1 MIDSES
7 RPHGNELSKNV
18 LLSLVESCGIVGPRA
33 ADISRHFAATG
44 RQSSTAESADLLLDL
59 VGRCADERH
68 PVAYLSVP
76 LTTGHAYIECNARRD
91 DTKADNKRR
100 AHEAAQ
106 RLRAFLSDMVI
117 DPSRLADVPGWE
129 QADYHAFW
137 TKVIDQHADKVIFLD
152 GWQYSDGC
160 TIEFAKAVQLGLPRL
175 TEYLMPLNVA
185 AGSQ

>member
-1 MIDSES
+1 
-7 RPHGNELSKNV
+7 
-18 LLSLVESCGIVGPRA
+18 
-33 ADISRHFAATG
+33 
-44 RQSSTAESADLLLDL
+44 
-59 VGRCADERH
+59 
-68 PVAYLSVP
+68 
-76 LTTGHAYIECNARRD
+76 
-91 DTKADNKRR
+91 
-100 AHEAAQ
+100 
-106 RLRAFLSDMVI
+106 MVI